1 MHGMDK
7 RQNDY
12 GPWGVIL
19 LQNLTIVI
27 FIVCFAEIIM
37 YFFFRKE
44 GMLET
49 SAGVYFIKYVVAPTG
64 INLLTVATGYRL
76 IQSGRISESWK
87 NDIPLYCMIVFSF
100 VIAVV
105 HTRFAISASIFG
117 IPVLVSVVYG
127 EERTTKRITCVSL
140 LFALLSLIVPPYD
153 SKASQLESGI
163 NKMLGMGLV
172 IGAYFISKAMLYY
185 MNQKNEELK
194 KSTAERRVLKEN
206 LKRDAMTGLF
216 NHVEFYRYL
225 EETIKQGLP
234 EIYVAVMD
242 IDDFKKVNDTYGH
255 EKGNDVLIE
264 LSQLLQKEC
273 GKRSHISR
281 YGGEE
286 FAVIFTGSGQKD
298 VVNILEKIRNKLT
311 DSTLSEHH
319 VRISISVGVAG
330 YEPGMNA
337 QELFERADEAM
348 YLAKRRG
355 KNQVRTWQQ

>member
-264 LSQLLQKEC
+264 LSRLLQKEC

>member
-1 MHGMDK
+1 MDK

-27 FIVCFAEIIM
+27 FIVCFAEINM
-37 YFFFRKE
+37 YFFFKKE
-44 GMLET
+44 GMLEIST
-49 SAGVYFIKYVVAPTG
+49 SVYFIKYVVVPTG
-64 INLLTVATGYRL
+64 INLLTAAAGFWL
-76 IQSGRISESWK
+76 IQSRRISEFWK

-100 VIAVV
+100 VISVV

-140 LFALLSLIVPPYD
+140 LFVLLSLIAPPYD

-172 IGAYFISKAMLYY
+172 VGTYFISKAMLYY
-185 MNQKNEELK
+185 MDQKNEELE

-225 EETIKQGLP
+225 EETMKQSLT

-255 EKGNDVLIE
+255 EIGNDVLIE
-264 LSQLLQKEC
+264 LSRLLQKEC
-273 GKRSHISR
+273 GKKSHISR

-286 FAVIFTGSGQKD
+286 FAVIFTGLNQKD

-311 DSTLSEHH
+311 DSSLSEHH